1 MAARQRRAL
10 AEGRSLIAGGPAAPR
25 LPALDGL
32 RGLAAL
38 LIAAYHAWLLS
49 GEAALGGGPWRDA
62 LSSGHLAVSLFFVLS
77 GLVLLWPA
85 ARDGSVGDPLGFLVR
100 RAARLL
106 PAFYASLAIGV
117 LASGLLVSGDL
128 RVTVGSAVAHLLAVQ
143 NEARLLPGYEGALGF
158 GVNPVLWTITV
169 ELTGSVL
176 LLVLAPWFLRRPWA
190 CAAVALAFAAGVR
203 LLLPGLGLDAR
214 TDALLLSSTPV
225 HFADFA
231 CGMAAAVLLA
241 RPPAWLRDRAAVL
254 TVVSGTALTLVLVL
268 AGGPDGSV
276 VRSATR
282 ADALTTVL
290 VPVLFAVLCVGV
302 AVRPPAVLRSR
313 VAVWLGS
320 VSYGVFLGHFLV
332 IGFARTTLD
341 LPVDGSLRAF
351 LAMEAVVLAGAV
363 GYGVLSWTLLERPAQ
378 RRARAF
384 SSGRRR
390 RSSPSAPPDA
400 SPARA
405 AG

>member
-1 MAARQRRAL
+1 M
-10 AEGRSLIAGGPAAPR
+10 GPAAPR

-85 ARDGSVGDPLGFLVR
+85 ARDGSVGDPLSFLVR

-106 PAFYASLAIGV
+106 PAFYAALALGA
-117 LASGLLVSGDL
+117 LAAPLLVAGDL
-128 RVTVGSAVAHLLAVQ
+128 RMTLGSAVAHLLAVQ
-143 NEARLLPGYEGALGF
+143 NEARLLPGYEGALGL
-158 GVNPVLWTITV
+158 GVNPVVWTITV
-169 ELTGSVL
+169 ELAGSVL

-190 CAAVALAFAAGVR
+190 CAAAALAFAAGVR

-214 TDALLLSSTPV
+214 TDALVLSSTPV

-241 RPPAWLRDRAAVL
+241 RPPAWLRGRAVALTAASGVALAVL
-254 TVVSGTALTLVLVL
+254 LIV
-268 AGGPDGSV
+268 AGGPDGSD
-276 VRSATR
+276 VRTGTR
-282 ADALTTVL
+282 ADALSMTA
-290 VPVLFAVLCVGV
+290 VPVLFAAFCVGV

-313 VAVWLGS
+313 VAVWLGT

-341 LPVDGSLRAF
+341 LPVDGGLRAF
-351 LAMEAVVLAGAV
+351 LWMEAVVLVGAV
-363 GYGVLSWTLLERPAQ
+363 GYGALSWTLLERPAQ

-384 SSGRRR
+384 SSARRR